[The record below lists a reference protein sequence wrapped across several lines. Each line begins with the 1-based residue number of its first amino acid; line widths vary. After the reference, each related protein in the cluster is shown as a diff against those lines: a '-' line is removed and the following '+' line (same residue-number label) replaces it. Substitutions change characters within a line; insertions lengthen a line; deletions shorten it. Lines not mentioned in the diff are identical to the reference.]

1 MSIIKDL
8 YEVKVNDGWR
18 YYDQQ
23 FRNLRKSHMPPLQ
36 KPIDELYN
44 KAVNRKLSH
53 HISNKFNPNFK
64 TPTYLHSRQNG
75 QNQPFRNNKVCFAY
89 NKKVKCPKYPCIFKT
104 SAQCAKVH
112 TQSCLVHLSSHQA
125 KMDKLNIV
133 DQYKKS
139 LVTVPT
145 PVRSDILETELQG
158 HDTQQTVK
166 LVNGF
171 KFGFRLGFQRDS
183 TTLSS
188 AQKVKNHKSALQ
200 NRKQVFFLKLA
211 KESIKNRIAGPFPRP
226 PFENLNCS
234 SLGLVSKNVSRIFRL
249 IHDLSYPKHFSINA
263 GIPQENSWVQYEGI
277 GKVIDLVKFF
287 ILQ

>member
-1 MSIIKDL
+1 MTGGGITINNFVTSVKAICLHCKNQLTNFIIKLSIGSSVTTLATSSIPTLKPQHIFTVD
-8 YEVKVNDGWR
+8 KMD
-18 YYDQQ
+18 
-23 FRNLRKSHMPPLQ
+23 KISPLGITRSVLPTT
-36 KPIDELYN
+36 K
-44 KAVNRKLSH
+44 R
-53 HISNKFNPNFK
+53 SNVQNIHA
-64 TPTYLHSRQNG
+64 YLN
-75 QNQPFRNNKVCFAY
+75 
-89 NKKVKCPKYPCIFKT
+89 T

-112 TQSCLVHLSSHQA
+112 TQLCLVHLSSHQA
-125 KMDKLNIV
+125 KMDKPNIV

-145 PVRSDILETELQG
+145 PVRSDILETELQD
-158 HDTQQTVK
+158 HDKQHTVK

-188 AQKVKNHKSALQ
+188 AQTVKNHKSALQ

-211 KESIKNRIAGPFPRP
+211 KESIKNRIAGSFPHP

-234 SLGLVSKNVSRIFRL
+234 SLGLVPKNVSRIFRL
-249 IHDLSYPKHFSINA
+249 IHDLLYPKHFSVNA
-263 GIPQENSWVQYEGI
+263 GISQENSWVQYEGI
-277 GKVIDLVKFF
+277 CKVIDLVKFF

>member
-1 MSIIKDL
+1 MLKYMSIIKDL

-44 KAVNRKLSH
+44 KAVNRKLSN

-171 KFGFRLGFQRDS
+171 KFGLRLGFQRDS

-188 AQKVKNHKSALQ
+188 AQKVKNYKSTLQ

-211 KESIKNRIAGPFPRP
+211 KESIKTG
-226 PFENLNCS
+226 L
-234 SLGLVSKNVSRIFRL
+234 LGHFLTLPSKI
-249 IHDLSYPKHFSINA
+249 
-263 GIPQENSWVQYEGI
+263 
-277 GKVIDLVKFF
+277 
-287 ILQ
+287 

>member
-1 MSIIKDL
+1 MTGGGITINNFVTSVKAICLHCKNQLTNFIIKL
-8 YEVKVNDGWR
+8 SIGNSVTT
-18 YYDQQ
+18 
-23 FRNLRKSHMPPLQ
+23 LATSSIPTL
-36 KPIDELYN
+36 KPQ
-44 KAVNRKLSH
+44 
-53 HISNKFNPNFK
+53 HIYTVDKMDKISPFGITRSVLPTTKRSNVQHIHA
-64 TPTYLHSRQNG
+64 YLN
-75 QNQPFRNNKVCFAY
+75 
-89 NKKVKCPKYPCIFKT
+89 T

-112 TQSCLVHLSSHQA
+112 TQLCLVHLSSHQA

-200 NRKQVFFLKLA
+200 NRKQILFLKLA
-211 KESIKNRIAGPFPRP
+211 KESIKNRIAGPFPHP

-234 SLGLVSKNVSRIFRL
+234 SLGLVPKNVSRIFRL
-249 IHDLSYPKHFSINA
+249 IHDLSYPKHFSVNA